1 MIANDLVE
9 QDARVSWRRLPGLQR
24 ADPSA
29 PLDELYAVVVLT
41 VRQLRPPGPG
51 QSTIR
56 DLVIG
61 STRDARMAG
70 VSYPP
75 GIPAPLHLVVGE
87 EELLVERAVQ
97 VVVDAARRADPQIEV
112 RRIRAAD
119 LVPGELDE
127 LVSPSLF
134 AQGRVVVLTA
144 AHEVGKDLAEA
155 VLDHARQL
163 AQSAEGIVLVVV
175 HSGGGRGKPIADGLR
190 AAGAAVTECP
200 RITRFEDRA
209 SFVRDE
215 VHRAGGRISA
225 GAVTALVD
233 AIGSDL
239 RELACAAAQLSTDSG
254 GSVDEVAVRRYHRG
268 RAEVTGFSVAEKAM
282 TGDRGGALETLR
294 WAMQLGVPQVLVADA
309 LADAVRT
316 VARVSASGR
325 ADPYRLASTLGMPP
339 WKVKKAMAQ
348 ARGWEREGLA
358 KAIQLVA
365 AVNADVK
372 GAAADAEYA
381 LERTVLALCAA
392 RRR

>member
-1 MIANDLVE
+1 MRE
-9 QDARVSWRRLPGLQR
+9 
-24 ADPSA
+24 
-29 PLDELYAVVVLT
+29 VV
-41 VRQLRPPGPG
+41 GG
-51 QSTIR
+51 A
-56 DLVIG
+56 
-61 STRDARMAG
+61 TRGARMVG
-70 VSYPP
+70 VSSPVVP
-75 GIPAPLHLVVGE
+75 PAPLHLVLGE

-97 VVVDAARRADPQIEV
+97 VVVDAARRADPQTEV
-112 RRIRAAD
+112 RRMRASE

-134 AQGRVVVLTA
+134 AQGRVVVLGA
-144 AHEVGKDLAEA
+144 AHEAAKDVADA
-155 VLDHARQL
+155 VLDHAHRLTQ
-163 AQSAEGIVLVVV
+163 AAEGIVLVVV
-175 HSGGGRGKPIADGLR
+175 HAGGGRGKALADGLR
-190 AAGAAVTECP
+190 AAGAAVSECP
-200 RITRFEDRA
+200 RVTRFEDRA
-209 SFVRDE
+209 GFVRNE

-225 GAVTALVD
+225 GAVTALLD
-233 AIGSDL
+233 AVGSDL

-254 GSVDEVAVRRYHRG
+254 GVVDEAAVRRYHRG

-282 TGDRGGALETLR
+282 TGDRAGALETLR
-294 WAMQLGVPQVLVADA
+294 WALQLGVPHVLVADA

-348 ARGWEREGLA
+348 ARGWERDGLA